1 MNFGKVI
8 ASLKKLLTQGWILV
22 QTPKLGVY
30 KRIARWRFGN
40 FKKHF
45 FVHYMNIMFMSYI
58 LYYIL

>member
-30 KRIARWRFGN
+30 KESVDGALEI
-40 FKKHF
+40 KK
-45 FVHYMNIMFMSYI
+45 NIFLYI
-58 LYYIL
+58 IWI